1 MSKFWLLRMREKQKS
16 LLNYARLVGK
26 YVGFFEKLIFRH
38 SYAHESKTS
47 PKKRRWWKVP
57 FFRCCPAVTKGLKKV
72 TNLFQI
78 GLFPHKKVKFAKFST
93 KQVYN
98 VTMKQFQCL
107 LLKILVKVE
116 GQFNLEVCS
125 IHPFLCIWGGELYN
139 FMEQLKASDKISA
152 VDVILGSYMRLNVHL
167 WWTIIALR
175 SGGGTVCTIWLYIMP
190 SKHLMSCFKFGKKYA
205 KYYKHWAEC

>member
-26 YVGFFEKLIFRH
+26 YVFFLEKLIFSH
-38 SYAHESKTS
+38 SYANESKTS
-47 PKKRRWWKVP
+47 PKKRRWWKMR

-78 GLFPHKKVKFAKFST
+78 DLFPHKKVKFAKFST

-98 VTMKQFQCL
+98 VTMKQLQCL

-125 IHPFLCIWGGELYN
+125 IHPFLCIWCGELYN

-152 VDVILGSYMRLNVHL
+152 VDVILGSCYTWLVHAVKCSYMNYFRSSEWRLDRL
-167 WWTIIALR
+167 YDLALHNAVKA
-175 SGGGTVCTIWLYIMP
+175 SDVM
-190 SKHLMSCFKFGKKYA
+190 F
-205 KYYKHWAEC
+205 